1 MDRVAKLASERT
13 VVVFT
18 ASNCSMGDVVT
29 SLLSSLGVNAAVHEL
44 DRDPRGPEMERELA
58 NRLGAGAGTGGRG
71 TPAVPACSW
80 AATSSAGP
88 TGSWRCTSPASSCPC
103 SRAPAR
109 SGYRK
114 DRADANARTHACIAS
129 FSFPHI

>member
-1 MDRVAKLASERT
+1 MAMDHVARLASERA

-29 SLLSSLGVNAAVHEL
+29 SLLSSLGVNAAVHDL
-44 DRDPRGPEMERELA
+44 DRDPRGMEMEQELA
-58 NRLGAGAGTGGRG
+58 RRLGAGVG
-71 TPAVPACSW
+71 TPPCRWCSW

-103 SRAPAR
+103 SGTPAR
-109 SGYRK
+109 SGCR
-114 DRADANARTHACIAS
+114 N
-129 FSFPHI
+129 

>member
-58 NRLGAGAGTGGRG
+58 NRLGAGAGTGGHG
-71 TPAVPACSW
+71 TPAVPAVFV
-80 AATSSAGP
+80 G
-88 TGSWRCTSPASSCPC
+88 G
-103 SRAPAR
+103 
-109 SGYRK
+109 
-114 DRADANARTHACIAS
+114 DH
-129 FSFPHI
+129 